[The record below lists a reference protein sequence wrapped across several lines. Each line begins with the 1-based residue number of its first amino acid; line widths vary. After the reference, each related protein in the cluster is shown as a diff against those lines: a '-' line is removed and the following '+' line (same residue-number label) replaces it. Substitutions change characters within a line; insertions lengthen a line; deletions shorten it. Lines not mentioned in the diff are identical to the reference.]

1 MKSSRLMQAAA
12 GAAMLG
18 LLAGCGNDP
27 SANEGVKLLRGAVQG
42 NTARKEGTPA
52 LTQGQL
58 AGALQQTGAPVA
70 VMTIENSSAQTL
82 LAQIETNGAY
92 RTYANSSRQSATLR
106 NGIITATRG
115 LGGDVMSSQTDSLV
129 RHIASRLDGNVPY
142 TIRFLDGE
150 EIITEMTYSCAITH
164 GEMTA
169 VAFGEISASGRV
181 MRMTCSGTDL
191 PRLDN
196 FFVVEGDGTVVA
208 SRQWVGKLT
217 GYVTLQHARR

>member
-1 MKSSRLMQAAA
+1 MKSSRLMQAIAA
-12 GAAMLG
+12 AAMLG

-27 SANEGVKLLRGAVQG
+27 SANEGVKLLRGAIQG
-42 NTARKEGTPA
+42 NNARKEGAPA
-52 LTQGQL
+52 LTQDQL
-58 AGALQQTGAPVA
+58 AGALQQTGASIA
-70 VMTIENSSAQTL
+70 VMTIEDSKTQTL

-115 LGGDVMSSQTDSLV
+115 LGGDVMSSETDSLV
-129 RHIASRLDGNVPY
+129 RHIASRLDGTVPY
-142 TIRFLDGE
+142 TLRFLDGE
-150 EIITEMTYSCAITH
+150 EAITEMTYVCTVTR

-169 VAFGEISASGRV
+169 VAFGEISANGRV

-208 SRQWVGKLT
+208 SHQWVGEVT